1 MLTSAQKYTKDKNFY
16 SNRML
21 SNVVFTWIMLREFY
35 TLKAINSNIY
45 AIK

>member
-1 MLTSAQKYTKDKNFY
+1 MLTSAQKYTKDKIFY

-21 SNVVFTWIMLREFY
+21 SNVVFTWIMLRKFN
-35 TLKAINSNIY
+35 TLKAINSNTY